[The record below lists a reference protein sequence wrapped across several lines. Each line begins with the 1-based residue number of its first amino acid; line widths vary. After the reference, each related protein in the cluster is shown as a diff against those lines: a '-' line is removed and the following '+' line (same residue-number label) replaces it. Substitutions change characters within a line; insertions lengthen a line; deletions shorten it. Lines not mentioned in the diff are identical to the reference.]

1 MRVTPEGR
9 ARGPRRYRAVVRL
22 LLEWVRRATL
32 AIGDGSKSG
41 GEACMTL
48 TSFYRTAVIGAFAL
62 PALLAGPA
70 AAQIDAAANY
80 PSRPIRV
87 IVGFAAGG
95 GNDIFAR
102 LVGQKLSELLGGQA
116 VVIENRPAAGGR
128 SAAEYVANQPADG
141 YTLLVGASGMMSV
154 AAAVY
159 PNLRYHPTKSF
170 IPLSMIANFPLIM
183 SVPVSNPSKTVGELV
198 AWAKQHPDKANFATT
213 SPAFTITTELLKLK
227 TGMPGVAIPW
237 KSSTEM
243 LLCVVSEQC
252 LIAIADGPPSVPL
265 VKAGKVHA
273 LAVTGSERSS
283 ELPDV
288 PSMAEQ
294 GLPEV
299 DIHLWSGVFAPA
311 ATPPAIAKK
320 LEAVLRQ
327 AILAP
332 EVSQKLKAMAV
343 TPGGTS
349 SDEFRRMIDGDIK
362 VYEGVVKAANLT
374 FEE

>member
-1 MRVTPEGR
+1 MRWTSFW
-9 ARGPRRYRAVVRL
+9 RGAAL
-22 LLEWVRRATL
+22 ATL
-32 AIGDGSKSG
+32 
-41 GEACMTL
+41 
-48 TSFYRTAVIGAFAL
+48 
-62 PALLAGPA
+62 LAAHPV
-70 AAQIDAAANY
+70 AAQTDPATNY
-80 PSRPIRV
+80 PTKPIRM

-102 LVGQKLSELLGGQA
+102 LVGQKLSEILGQSI
-116 VVIENRPAAGGR
+116 VIENRPAAGGR
-128 SAAEYVANQPADG
+128 QSAEYVANQPADG

-170 IPLSMIANFPLIM
+170 IPLSMIASFPLIM
-183 SVPVSNPSKTVGELV
+183 SVPVDNPSKSVAELV
-198 AWAKQHPDKANFATT
+198 AWAKAHPDKANYATT

-252 LIAIADGPPSVPL
+252 RIAIADGPPTVPM

-273 LAVTGSERSS
+273 LAVTGAERSP
-283 ELPDV
+283 ELADV
-288 PSMAEQ
+288 PSMAEE
-294 GLPEV
+294 GFPEV

-311 ATPPAIAKK
+311 ATPGAIAKK
-320 LEAVLRQ
+320 LETALQQ

-332 EVSQKLKAMAV
+332 EVAPKLKAMAV

-349 SDEFRRMIDGDIK
+349 SEAFRHMIDADIK
-362 VYEGVVKAANLT
+362 VYEEVVKAAKLT
-374 FEE
+374 FED

>member
-1 MRVTPEGR
+1 MTWSSLCRS
-9 ARGPRRYRAVVRL
+9 AA
-22 LLEWVRRATL
+22 L
-32 AIGDGSKSG
+32 A
-41 GEACMTL
+41 
-48 TSFYRTAVIGAFAL
+48 
-62 PALLAGPA
+62 ALLAA
-70 AAQIDAAANY
+70 AASAASAQTEAATNY
-80 PSRPIRV
+80 PTKPVRM

-102 LVGQKLSELLGGQA
+102 LVGQKLGDILGQSI
-116 VVIENRPAAGGR
+116 VIENRPAAGGR
-128 SAAEYVANQPADG
+128 QAAEYVANQPADG

-170 IPLSMIANFPLIM
+170 IPLSMIASFPLIM
-183 SVPVSNPSKTVGELV
+183 SVPIDNPSKSV
-198 AWAKQHPDKANFATT
+198 ADLAAYAKQHPDKANYGTT
-213 SPAFTITTELLKLK
+213 SPAFTITAELLKLK

-252 LIAIADGPPSVPL
+252 LMAIADGPPSVPL
-265 VKAGKVHA
+265 IKAGKVHA
-273 LAVTGSERSS
+273 LAVTGAERSP
-283 ELPDV
+283 ELPEV
-288 PSMAEQ
+288 PSMAEA
-294 GLPEV
+294 GFPEV

-320 LEAVLRQ
+320 LETALQQ

-332 EVSQKLKAMAV
+332 EVAPKLKAMAV

-349 SDEFRRMIDGDIK
+349 SGEFRRMIDADIK
-362 VYEGVVKAANLT
+362 VYEEVVKAAHLT
-374 FEE
+374 FED